1 MKTNKILELS
11 LHDFVVDNPTPRIPV
26 VICLD
31 ASESMAGQPIL
42 DLNVALKKFYE
53 AIYKNDDSRY
63 SAEICVV
70 SFGGEVKVE
79 SGFKLVDERYKVN
92 LEANGKT
99 SMGPAIL
106 KALNLIEE
114 RKTIFKK
121 CGTPFY
127 QPWLV
132 VMTDG
137 KTYDENQDI
146 ISEAIKK
153 CNQLESIGKLIVFP
167 IGIGV
172 DANYKLLNKF
182 STRQRA
188 YKINHSK
195 FNLFFEWLSNSIS
208 VVSSSHTG
216 DTINIPTATKTT
228 WGEL

>member
-1 MKTNKILELS
+1 MKTNSILELS

-26 VICLD
+26 VICVD
-31 ASESMAGQPIL
+31 ASLSMEGQPMN
-42 DLNVALKKFYE
+42 DLNLALKNFYK
-53 AIYKNDDSRY
+53 AIYENDDSRY
-63 SAEICVV
+63 SAEICVI

-79 SGFKLVDERYKVN
+79 SGFRLVDERQKIN
-92 LEANGKT
+92 LEAKGKT
-99 SMGPAIL
+99 SMGPALL
-106 KALNLIEE
+106 KALDLIEE
-114 RKTIFKK
+114 RKNIYKQ

-132 VMTDG
+132 IMTDG
-137 KTYDENQDI
+137 KTYDENQDLI
-146 ISEAIKK
+146 NQSLFK
-153 CNQLESIGKLIVFP
+153 CNNLESSGKLIVFP
-167 IGIGV
+167 IGIGL

-195 FNLFFEWLSNSIS
+195 FQIFFEWLSKSIS

-216 DTINIPTATKTT
+216 DTINIPTATITT